1 MSVWPKVPM
10 RRNTNLGDLS
20 LPSLVLSSDNQD
32 LVVLPDGDGLGL

>member
-1 MSVWPKVPM
+1 MIK
-10 RRNTNLGDLS
+10 NTNLGDLS